1 MVGPTYIFTAYRQS
15 QLNCHARTIQPHE
28 SALRKRACHSTRYVA
43 LERSNRSRV
52 PDRQDNRRHA
62 SARQSRRQPCAIRRL
77 FCSNHLQS
85 ADAQVKETM
94 REPIPACPASTRYSH
109 SNGVRTPTWMWY
121 EILRPPQMRQEWA
134 VIFLVGFA
142 FAVIFGNVKRQR
154 PGVGAI
160 VEHGSK
166 RDDTA
171 HIVVFCDAQRLPAV
185 FLPTII
191 WLGGDLSEK
200 MQRGGDCNVIERGLW
215 PDDSFTTLY
224 RANHRTGYLI
234 VVETLI
240 VDMMH
245 LL

>member
-121 EILRPPQMRQEWA
+121 EILRPPQMRQECWGCPQGRYIPCRVRFRSHFWKCQA
-134 VIFLVGFA
+134 AKAWCGEQSSNMDPSV
-142 FAVIFGNVKRQR
+142 
-154 PGVGAI
+154 
-160 VEHGSK
+160 
-166 RDDTA
+166 
-171 HIVVFCDAQRLPAV
+171 
-185 FLPTII
+185 TIP
-191 WLGGDLSEK
+191 LTS
-200 MQRGGDCNVIERGLW
+200 
-215 PDDSFTTLY
+215 
-224 RANHRTGYLI
+224 
-234 VVETLI
+234 
-240 VDMMH
+240 
-245 LL
+245 

>member
-85 ADAQVKETM
+85 ADAQVKRQCANQFQRALQALGIRTVM
-94 REPIPACPASTRYSH
+94 GYGHPHGCGMKSC
-109 SNGVRTPTWMWY
+109 VR
-121 EILRPPQMRQEWA
+121 RKCVKNVGDAHRA

-142 FAVIFGNVKRQR
+142 FAVIFEMSSGKGLVWGQSSNMDPSV
-154 PGVGAI
+154 
-160 VEHGSK
+160 
-166 RDDTA
+166 
-171 HIVVFCDAQRLPAV
+171 
-185 FLPTII
+185 TIP
-191 WLGGDLSEK
+191 LTS
-200 MQRGGDCNVIERGLW
+200 
-215 PDDSFTTLY
+215 
-224 RANHRTGYLI
+224 
-234 VVETLI
+234 
-240 VDMMH
+240 
-245 LL
+245 